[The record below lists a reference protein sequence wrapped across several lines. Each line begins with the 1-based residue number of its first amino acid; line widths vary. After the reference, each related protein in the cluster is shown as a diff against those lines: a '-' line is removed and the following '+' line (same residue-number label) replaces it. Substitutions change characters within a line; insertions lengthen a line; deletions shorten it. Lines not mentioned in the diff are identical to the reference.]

1 KSEWPELVGTCGE
14 VAAKTIEKENS
25 FVSALIVTP
34 SQPGIILI
42 FSCARV
48 VVAVDEKGIVIRVPT
63 IG

>member
-25 FVSALIVTP
+25 LVSALIVRP
-34 SQPGIILI
+34 FEPVALI